1 MKKRGTQERTYEME
15 KERGKKH
22 NEDGKNE
29 GIILNVGGLIKNA
42 IM

>member
-1 MKKRGTQERTYEME
+1 MGTQERRYEM

-29 GIILNVGGLIKNA
+29 GIILERRGFN
-42 IM
+42 